1 MNSGQRNRIK
11 HLVFGLFLATIC
23 HSIVLAQSQFAE
35 AEIEFAEK
43 WLPQA
48 LNSESIDDVMVG
60 ALIAESHDFSL
71 NSYLFYARALELGLS
86 RNDLLHGLVA
96 HCSEARLTHNCDGL
110 AIIAEFRAL
119 NPDNAL
125 TAAYAAFY
133 HMENGDGAKALAEL
147 TAALNIK
154 SFDDRQISRSFSV
167 RIKLREIGYPQN
179 RLIFMSTLYSM
190 DNMPAG
196 LYQALINICN
206 EQGLESQDWRGAG
219 IGFGKLMED
228 FGNTFIAVRVGQVIQ
243 SYMYG
248 FSESDALVMQ
258 SVDRRRAYTHRW
270 RELAAERLDFVRT
283 PIDAPEIFYDDWLN
297 HNEMYAMN
305 QALGRLDGK
314 RVRYVMKSFSIQI

>member
-1 MNSGQRNRIK
+1 M
-11 HLVFGLFLATIC
+11 
-23 HSIVLAQSQFAE
+23 
-35 AEIEFAEK
+35 
-43 WLPQA
+43 
-48 LNSESIDDVMVG
+48 
-60 ALIAESHDFSL
+60 
-71 NSYLFYARALELGLS
+71 
-86 RNDLLHGLVA
+86 
-96 HCSEARLTHNCDGL
+96 
-110 AIIAEFRAL
+110 
-119 NPDNAL
+119 
-125 TAAYAAFY
+125 
-133 HMENGDGAKALAEL
+133 
-147 TAALNIK
+147 
-154 SFDDRQISRSFSV
+154 

-179 RLIFMSTLYSM
+179 RLIFVSTLYSM